1 MKALKRSRV
10 RLALVL
16 VTVVVALALPAVAWA
31 TVYVSGYVAPGGARC
46 APSGDCG
53 SADLKTRN
61 GDAQWLTGYYGYVG
75 LTRGSGW
82 QQLDQNTSGTGHV
95 STVSNVYVQC
105 GNSSS
110 VTYFMSCATDN
121 L

>member
-1 MKALKRSRV
+1 MKFLKPGRV
-10 RLALVL
+10 RLPLVL
-16 VTVVVALALPAVAWA
+16 LAILIALALPAVAWA
-31 TVYVSGYVAPGGARC
+31 TVYFSGYVAPGGARC
-46 APSGDCG
+46 APSGDC
-53 SADLKTRN
+53 STADIKTRN

-82 QQLDQNTSGTGHV
+82 QALDQNTSGTGHV
-95 STVSNVYVQC
+95 STVSSVYVQC

>member
-1 MKALKRSRV
+1 MKSLKPGRV
-10 RLALVL
+10 RLWLVL
-16 VTVVVALALPAVAWA
+16 VGILVALALPAVAWA
-31 TVYVSGYVAPGGARC
+31 TVYFSGYVAPGGARC
-46 APSGDCG
+46 APSGDRG

-82 QQLDQNTSGTGHV
+82 QQLDQNTSGVGHV
-95 STVSNVYVQC
+95 STISNVYVQC

-110 VTYFMSCATDN
+110 VTYYMSCATDN

>member
-1 MKALKRSRV
+1 MTITARRKFYV
-10 RLALVL
+10 CLACL
-16 VTVVVALALPAVAWA
+16 VVALAIPAVALA
-31 TVYVSGYVAPGGARC
+31 TVYFSGYVASGGARC
-46 APSGDCG
+46 APSGDCS
-53 SADLKTRN
+53 SADIKTRD
-61 GDAQWLTGYYGYVG
+61 GTAQWLTGYSGYVG

-82 QQLDQNTSGTGHV
+82 QQLDQNTGGSGSV
-95 STVSNVYVQC
+95 STVSNVYIQC